1 MAKGQDAKKSTKKQ
15 GKTLKE
21 KRKQKKEKAGQK
33 PDVLIAPV
41 AQE

>member
-21 KRKQKKEKAGQK
+21 KRNEKRDKKTAR
-33 PDVLIAPV
+33 V
-41 AQE
+41 AQPLD